1 MSWFSEIDWAGVLI
15 QGTLIGGLYAL
26 FAIGLSLAFGIMRL
40 VNIAHGDL
48 IVLCAYVAMIV
59 VNATGMHP
67 LMSIAVVVPIMFV
80 AGYFLQRGLLNFT
93 LGPSI
98 LPPLLVT
105 FGISVIIQNVLL
117 EVFGADI
124 RRLNA
129 GAIETA
135 SIALPFEVTVG
146 VFPLI
151 IFAVAL
157 VCLGALQYVL
167 YRTKLGRAFRAT
179 SDDAGT
185 AELMGI
191 DNRHLY
197 SVAMGIAL
205 AFTALAAVL
214 FSIRTSF
221 DPAAGPINLIFAFEA
236 VIIGGLGSLW
246 GTLLGGVIL
255 GVSQSLGGSVVG
267 PLVSQLIGNQV
278 AAQWQ
283 ILTGHIV
290 FIVVLIVKPD
300 GLFPRIRD

>member
-1 MSWFSEIDWAGVLI
+1 MSWWSQIDWASVLI

-59 VNATGMHP
+59 VNASGMHP
-67 LMSIAVVVPIMFV
+67 LLSIAIVVPIMFIV
-80 AGYFLQRGLLNFT
+80 GYLMQRGLLNFT

-117 EVFGADI
+117 EVFGADT

-129 GAIETA
+129 GAMETA
-135 SIALPFEVTVG
+135 SIAFPGDVTVG
-146 VFPLI
+146 VFPLV

-157 VCLGALQYVL
+157 VSLGGLQFLL

-191 DNRHLY
+191 NNRHLY
-197 SVAMGIAL
+197 SLAMGIAL

-246 GTLLGGVIL
+246 GTLIGGIIL

-267 PLVSQLIGNQV
+267 PFVSELIGNQV

-290 FIVVLIVKPD
+290 FIIVLIVKPD
-300 GLFPRIRD
+300 GLFPRIKD